1 MPESYISPNKNNNTA
16 GLVGF
21 AFYAERGEAMGPER
35 ERVEREQP
43 QHK

>member
-1 MPESYISPNKNNNTA
+1 MPESYISPNKNTA

-35 ERVEREQP
+35 E
-43 QHK
+43 